1 MDDFFSFHPLNPLS
15 KEMVTTPMKLTRDDV
30 VHIAALAHL
39 DLGEA
44 ELTLYQE
51 QLSAI
56 LDYAARLQALDTD
69 AIPPTAS
76 VLPLRTVLRDDEPA
90 STLPTEDALANA
102 PAAHDNCFVVPP
114 VR

>member
-1 MDDFFSFHPLNPLS
+1 MI
-15 KEMVTTPMKLTRDDV
+15 TTTTTLTREDV
-30 VHIAALAHL
+30 THIAALAHL
-39 DLGEA
+39 DLSEA

-56 LDYAARLQALDTD
+56 LDYAARLQSLDTD
-69 AIPPTAS
+69 AIPPTAT

-90 STLPTEDALANA
+90 SMLLTEDALANA
-102 PAAHDNCFVVPP
+102 PAARDNCFVVPP